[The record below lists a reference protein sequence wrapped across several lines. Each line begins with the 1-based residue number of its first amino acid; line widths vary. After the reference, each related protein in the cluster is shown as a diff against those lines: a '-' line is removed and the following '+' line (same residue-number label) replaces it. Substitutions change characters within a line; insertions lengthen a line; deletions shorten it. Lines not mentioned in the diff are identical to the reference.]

1 MSEISAIAAT
11 MMAMSQSQTQ
21 DQISLSI
28 LKMNAQAEA
37 AMADMLMQNARQIQA
52 MSHSSNGGIIDLFA

>member
-1 MSEISAIAAT
+1 MSDITAIAAT

-37 AMADMLMQNARQIQA
+37 AMADMLMQNARQVQA
-52 MSHSSNGGIIDLFA
+52 LSNSSQNIIDLFV